1 MNVDRQQVA
10 DKLRAMIVERLNLD
24 IKPEEIGGDE
34 PLFASTTDGGLGL
47 DSVEALEI
55 VVGIEDVFGIRLG
68 DEEGVEQR
76 FYSINTLT
84 DYVSEKLAEQPADA
98 V

>member
-1 MNVDRQQVA
+1 MNVDRQEVA

-34 PLFASTTDGGLGL
+34 PLFASATDGGLGL

>member
-1 MNVDRQQVA
+1 MNVDRQEVA
-10 DKLRAMIVERLNLD
+10 DKLRKMIVERLNLD
-24 IKPEEIGGDE
+24 INPQEIGDDD
-34 PLFASTTDGGLGL
+34 PLFASTEDGGLAL

-68 DEEGVEQR
+68 DEQGIEQR

-84 DYVSEKLAEQPADA
+84 DYVSEKLAEQPVDA

>member
-10 DKLRAMIVERLNLD
+10 DRLREMIVERLNLD
-24 IKPEEIGGDE
+24 ISPQEIGDDE
-34 PLFASTTDGGLGL
+34 PLFASSADGGLAL

-55 VVGIEDVFGIRLG
+55 VVGIEEAFGIRLG
-68 DEEGVEQR
+68 DEQGIEQR

-84 DYVSEKLAEQPADA
+84 EYVSEKLAEQSANA